1 MIIAVDVKANSREN
15 SVLKLGED
23 CYLVCVKAPAKK
35 DKANKAV
42 LNLLKNYFGNQ
53 VYLISGR
60 SSNRKLFEVEE

>member
-1 MIIAVDVKANSREN
+1 MIIAVDVKSNSREN

-23 CYLVCVKAPAKK
+23 YYLVCVKAPAKK